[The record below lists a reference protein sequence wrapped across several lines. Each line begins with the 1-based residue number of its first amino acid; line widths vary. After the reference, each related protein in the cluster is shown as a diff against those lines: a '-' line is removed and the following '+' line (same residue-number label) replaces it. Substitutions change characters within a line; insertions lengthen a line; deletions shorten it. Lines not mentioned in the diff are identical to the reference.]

1 MADSKEVLS
10 ELKAIREE
18 LGYIK
23 AHMVDVDMVL
33 TSKEKKNVDE
43 SITAYKKGKAKDLG
57 TFENEM
63 R

>member
-1 MADSKEVLS
+1 MTDSKDVLS

-33 TSKEKKNVDE
+33 TSKEEMNVNE
-43 SITAYKKGKAKDLG
+43 SIDSHKRGKAKNLD
-57 TFENEM
+57 TFESEM